1 MQAVAQPRV
10 PRAFARLLTLLTVLT
25 LSMPT
30 FWMID
35 VMQAAQNANSP
46 QTSHSSQQ
54 TLRFDES
61 RSEQETLEVVSDDK
75 PEGSPG
81 LDAQGSDTEGLVHA
95 ALTHPTAAVVRES
108 FIPAPALS
116 GLERQRISR
125 LLLPLSPVKEVPTS
139 PPLVAA

>member
-35 VMQAAQNANSP
+35 IMQATQSAHSP

-61 RSEQETLEVVSDDK
+61 RSEQETLEVVSGDEA
-75 PEGSPG
+75 EGSPG
-81 LDAQGSDTEGLVHA
+81 LDAQTSDTEGLSHA
-95 ALTHPTAAVVRES
+95 ALTHQSAAVVHES
-108 FIPAPALS
+108 LIQAPGLS
-116 GLERQRISR
+116 ALERQRISR
-125 LLLPLSPVKEVPTS
+125 LLIPLSPVKEVPTT